1 MKNRDAV
8 WLRKKKRKKI
18 SIFLKNKTQNKQ
30 FSFWL
35 LKAGEKREQSKML
48 TSVQKVLLHWKQ
60 PL

>member
-1 MKNRDAV
+1 V
-8 WLRKKKRKKI
+8 IKKKEEKK
-18 SIFLKNKTQNKQ
+18 SHLKKKKKTQKKQ